1 VNNTLPKISNYGQ
14 YSSDNYGVNS
24 LRVDVGPLAIWF
36 SYTTPV
42 AFQLDGRA
50 RVVRQNQWGPTTGKH
65 LNWIDGNSHK
75 SRVTSDEFERLF
87 DEALQQC
94 GLKAAA

>member
-1 VNNTLPKISNYGQ
+1 MPNTLPTITNYGQ

-42 AFQLDGRA
+42 AFQLDGRM

-65 LNWIDGNSHK
+65 LNWIDGGSHK
-75 SRVTSDEFERLF
+75 ERVSSDEFEQRF
-87 DEALQQC
+87 NEALQQC
-94 GLKAAA
+94 GLALAA

>member
-1 VNNTLPKISNYGQ
+1 MQLPTITNYGN

-42 AFQLDGRA
+42 AFQLDGHL
-50 RVVRQNQWGPTTGKH
+50 RVVRQNQWGVTTGKH
-65 LNWIDGNSHK
+65 LNWIDGGNRK
-75 SRVTSDEFERLF
+75 DRVDSTEFERKYS
-87 DEALQQC
+87 EALNEC
-94 GLKAAA
+94 GLAVAA